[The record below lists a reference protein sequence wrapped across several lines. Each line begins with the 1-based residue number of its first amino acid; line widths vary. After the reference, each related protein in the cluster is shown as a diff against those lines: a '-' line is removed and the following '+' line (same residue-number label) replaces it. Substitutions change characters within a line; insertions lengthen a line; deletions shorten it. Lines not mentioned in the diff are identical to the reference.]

1 MTFDEIPAG
10 AAIFV
15 DANTFVYYFEPHP
28 VFGPACQ
35 QLFLRIE
42 NNELEGLTSAQV
54 LSDVVHRVMTQEAA
68 SVYSRPMAGMANWLK
83 QHPPEVQRLS
93 RHRLAVDDVS
103 LMGIQILPV
112 TGSLVSLAADLSQQF
127 GLLTNDA
134 LILSVMRHQ
143 GLTLLASHDADFD
156 RVPGLTRYTPV

>member
-1 MTFDEIPAG
+1 MTFADIPAG
-10 AAIFV
+10 STVFV

-42 NNELEGLTSAQV
+42 NNELQGFTSSQV

-68 SVYSRPMAGMANWLK
+68 TVFSRPMTGIANWLK
-83 QHPPEVQRLS
+83 QHPAEVQRLS

-103 LMGIQILPV
+103 LIGIQVLPV
-112 TGSLVSLAADLSQQF
+112 TISLVSLAADISRQF
-127 GLLTNDA
+127 GLLTDDA
-134 LILSVMRHQ
+134 LVVSVMRHH
-143 GLTLLASHDADFD
+143 GLTLIASHDADFD
-156 RVPGLTRYTPV
+156 RVPGLTRYAPV